1 MRYIIKLGSEEK
13 MDIPYSKTR
22 DGIIIE
28 VKVDPRSSKRGIVG
42 VMDNMLK
49 VKLTAPPVGGAANEQ
64 LVELL
69 AEQYGV
75 KKSSITIL
83 RGETS
88 RRKTVKITGVK
99 D

>member
-1 MRYIIKLGSEEK
+1 

-28 VKVDPRSSKRGIVG
+28 VKVAPRSSKRGIVG

-64 LVELL
+64 LAELL
-69 AEQYGV
+69 AEKYGV
-75 KKSSITIL
+75 KKSNIIIL

-99 D
+99 V

>member
-1 MRYIIKLGSEEK
+1 ME
-13 MDIPYSKTR
+13 IPYSRTR

-28 VKVDPRSSKRGIVG
+28 VKVAPRSSKMGIVG

-64 LVELL
+64 LIELL
-69 AEQYGV
+69 AKKYGV
-75 KKSSITIL
+75 KKSDIIIL

-88 RRKTVKITGVK
+88 RKKTVKITGVRV
-99 D
+99 

>member
-1 MRYIIKLGSEEK
+1 

-69 AEQYGV
+69 AEKYGV
-75 KKSSITIL
+75 KKSNIIIL

-88 RRKTVKITGVK
+88 RRKTVKIMGVK
-99 D
+99 E

>member
-1 MRYIIKLGSEEK
+1 